1 MSFRILQQL
10 RQSYLVYG
18 RVSSRLN
25 SLEVNNYL
33 SQATTAL
40 GISTIVLGVKN
51 ADLKTQ
57 LEEKTTT
64 ASEVNKTTSIVTT
77 TTTKIPT
84 TTTTTTTTSTTTAT
98 TTTTTTEAPP
108 DMSKYRL
115 PGNAIPTIY
124 DLYLYPDLKTGLF
137 KGKVTA
143 QTDIVAT
150 TNEVIMH
157 NNKLNV
163 NQVLIYDQPGTFEL
177 DQKYELLTVRK
188 LDGSQ
193 FLKGSSVNITV
204 DFDGD
209 MKNRIVGLY
218 KSSYTNP
225 AGEQRNM
232 ATSKFEPTYARQ
244 AFPCFDEPNLKAKY
258 KVHLL
263 KPNDPEY
270 IALSNNPQDSEEIV
284 PEGVM
289 VHFNETVPM
298 STYLSCFI
306 VSDFKYTNTTFQNG
320 GQDIPFR
327 VYASPHQL
335 EKTTYAGEVGKKVI
349 EYYITYFAIPYPLPK
364 LDMVAIPDFVSGAM
378 EHWGLVTYRETALLY
393 NNKTHSASNKQR
405 VAEVVA
411 HELAHSWFGNLV
423 TMDWWN
429 NLWLNEGFA
438 TYIAAKGIHAIT
450 PEWQMMDQFL
460 INTLHSI
467 LSLDATQGSHPII
480 QTVETPDQITEVFD
494 SVSYNK
500 GASVLRML
508 ETVVT
513 PATFQ
518 KGVTNYLKKHEY
530 GNAVTQDLWDE
541 IQAVVGDTLNVTE
554 FMNTFTVQMGY
565 PILEAKVEGN
575 TYTFTQKRFLKDY
588 DTARTQKSSPLNY
601 KWSVPVKFITDLGE
615 SDKIYWFNYK
625 SDRLVIDKPA
635 NAKWIKFN
643 PSQIGYYRVNYAEN
657 DWKTL
662 TENIESLSIA
672 DRTHLLEE
680 SFSIAQSGDLSYEI
694 PLTMTKYLTKE
705 TNYIPW
711 GVASS
716 QLQQIAKYLQNSRLD
731 SGFKNYVVTL
741 LKPAY
746 DNLTWDDSDDSEG
759 HLEKLARVVILNL
772 ACVMD
777 YDEALNEAK
786 SIFGQWI
793 DDNSFEIS
801 PNLRSIVYKFGMV
814 TADEVTWN
822 KVFEIFANETDA
834 NEKLK
839 LMNGLANVRNPSLLT
854 KLIDLAKDETYV
866 RSQDYFTLLQYISSN
881 PVGTPIVWDY
891 VRENWPYLV
900 ERFTLNDRY
909 LGRLIPAITNRFSTN
924 LKVDEMKSFFAKY
937 PEAGAGAAARQQAL
951 ETVANNIKWLEK
963 YKTVVENWITV

>member
-1 MSFRILQQL
+1 MTSESRSEKPKRKSRKTFAVLLSCCLFLAIVCASLL
-10 RQSYLVYG
+10 AALVLIGKHIVYNSAP
-18 RVSSRLN
+18 RNVVKVPKIVPKYVHSRLPRN
-25 SLEVNNYL
+25 
-33 SQATTAL
+33 TFP
-40 GISTIVLGVKN
+40 ISYDVVLK
-51 ADLKTQ
+51 
-57 LEEKTTT
+57 
-64 ASEVNKTTSIVTT
+64 
-77 TTTKIPT
+77 
-84 TTTTTTTTSTTTAT
+84 
-98 TTTTTTEAPP
+98 
-108 DMSKYRL
+108 
-115 PGNAIPTIY
+115 
-124 DLYLYPDLKTGLF
+124 PDLET
-137 KGKVTA
+137 
-143 QTDIVAT
+143 
-150 TNEVIMH
+150 
-157 NNKLNV
+157 
-163 NQVLIYDQPGTFEL
+163 GTF
-177 DQKYELLTVRK
+177 T
-188 LDGSQ
+188 GT
-193 FLKGSSVNITV
+193 VNITV
-204 DFDGD
+204 NVTAVRNDLIVNS
-209 MKNRIVGLY
+209 KNLNIEAVHLMRDWKSVEIDNVEENVVDEVLIVESEEILYPGIYNLYFKYNGSMLNKMVGLY
-218 KSSYTNP
+218 RSRRIDNNT
-225 AGEQRNM
+225 GLTRNM

-554 FMNTFTVQMGY
+554 FMNTVMIAVFK
-565 PILEAKVEGN
+565 ILF
-575 TYTFTQKRFLKDY
+575 YDY
-588 DTARTQKSSPLNY
+588 DPARTQKSSPLNY

>member
-1 MSFRILQQL
+1 MTSESRSEKPKRKSRKTFAVLLSCCLFLAIVCASLL
-10 RQSYLVYG
+10 AALVLIGKHIVYNSAP
-18 RVSSRLN
+18 RNVVKVPKIVPKYVHSRLPRN
-25 SLEVNNYL
+25 
-33 SQATTAL
+33 TFP
-40 GISTIVLGVKN
+40 ISYDVVLK
-51 ADLKTQ
+51 
-57 LEEKTTT
+57 
-64 ASEVNKTTSIVTT
+64 
-77 TTTKIPT
+77 
-84 TTTTTTTTSTTTAT
+84 
-98 TTTTTTEAPP
+98 
-108 DMSKYRL
+108 
-115 PGNAIPTIY
+115 
-124 DLYLYPDLKTGLF
+124 PDLET
-137 KGKVTA
+137 
-143 QTDIVAT
+143 
-150 TNEVIMH
+150 
-157 NNKLNV
+157 
-163 NQVLIYDQPGTFEL
+163 GTF
-177 DQKYELLTVRK
+177 T
-188 LDGSQ
+188 GT
-193 FLKGSSVNITV
+193 VNITV
-204 DFDGD
+204 NVTAVRNDLIVNS
-209 MKNRIVGLY
+209 KNLNIEAVHLMRDWKSVEIDNVEENVVDEVLIVESEEILYPGIYNLYFKYNGSMLNKMVGLY
-218 KSSYTNP
+218 RSRRIDNNT
-225 AGEQRNM
+225 GLTRNM

-554 FMNTFTVQMGY
+554 FMNTVM
-565 PILEAKVEGN
+565 IA
-575 TYTFTQKRFLKDY
+575 DY
-588 DTARTQKSSPLNY
+588 DPARTQKSSPLNY